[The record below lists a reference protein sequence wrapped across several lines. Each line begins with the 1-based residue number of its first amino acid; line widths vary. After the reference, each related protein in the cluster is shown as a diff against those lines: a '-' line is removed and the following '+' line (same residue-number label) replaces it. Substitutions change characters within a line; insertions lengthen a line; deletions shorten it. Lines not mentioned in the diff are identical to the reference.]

1 MPGFV
6 EQLAKTRTFS
16 GQISAQELQS
26 SLEELEQLDK
36 MSERK
41 KLVGCLWAVVGG
53 GLAVVGF
60 VVAQENS
67 EIVGGTGLV
76 IGIGLLIW
84 GMINRIS
91 AGQTDFEDRR
101 YELLGRLT
109 GLIRVDMNPDAAF
122 NVQLDLNDVNAK
134 NKFVRKGKA
143 GLWNVKYYEDS
154 WLNLGGQLADGTK
167 FTITFTEKHQDRSR
181 TKRSA
186 SGKLKHK
193 SKTKSACQAV
203 VTLKAKDKRYPNTGQ
218 LGPQARGAV
227 QLPRG
232 VQVKDLSA
240 QDNVL
245 TLKTAS
251 KSSWTVDSGT
261 ALLSQMLLSLY
272 QVLNLS
278 KAIDKAQS

>member
-16 GQISAQELQS
+16 GQITAQELQS
-26 SLEELEQLDK
+26 SLEELKQLDK
-36 MSERK
+36 LSERK
-41 KLVGCLWAVVGG
+41 KLFGCLWAVAGG
-53 GLAVVGF
+53 GLALVGF
-60 VVAQENS
+60 VLAQETS
-67 EIVGGTGLV
+67 PVLGGGCLF
-76 IGIGLLIW
+76 IGIGLLAW
-84 GMINRIS
+84 GIINRVS
-91 AGQTDFEDRR
+91 AGRTDFEDRR
-101 YELLGRLT
+101 YELLERVA
-109 GLIRVDMNPDAAF
+109 GLIRVDMNPEAAF
-122 NVQLDLNDVNAK
+122 NVGLDLNDVNAK

-186 SGKLKHK
+186 SGKIKHK

-203 VTLKAKDKRYPNTGQ
+203 VTLKAKDKRYPHTGQ

-227 QLPRG
+227 QLPGG
-232 VQVKDLSA
+232 VQLKDLSA
-240 QDNVL
+240 HDNVL

-251 KSSWTVDSGT
+251 KSAWTVDSGT